1 MMTLWMAWIAAGGMQ
16 VLGPLDLAGAGMVD
30 GLRHIIPEGLDH
42 VLLVLGLCLQSRDF
56 RSLLLQITLF
66 TVGHS
71 LTLGLATLGH
81 ASGPERM
88 VELVVALTIIL
99 IGVENAVSKGITAW
113 RLPLVLGIGLVHGL
127 AFAHAMKSGQV
138 AEGGLALHVLG
149 FSVGV
154 ELGQL
159 VVVSVAFVLLSPWWQ
174 KPFYRRRVVLPAS
187 WGIAASGAWMMA
199 DQWLR

>member
-1 MMTLWMAWIAAGGMQ
+1 MGL
-16 VLGPLDLAGAGMVD
+16 LDLAGAGIAD
-30 GLRHIIPEGLDH
+30 GFRHIIPEGLDH

-71 LTLGLATLGH
+71 LTLGLAVLGH
-81 ASGPERM
+81 ASFPERP
-88 VELVVALTIIL
+88 VELVVALSIIL
-99 IGVENAVSKGITAW
+99 IGVENAVSRGITAW

-127 AFAHAMKSGQV
+127 AFAHAMKSGDV
-138 AEGGLALHVLG
+138 AEDGLALHVLG

-154 ELGQL
+154 ELGQMA
-159 VVVSVAFVLLSPWWQ
+159 VVSAAFVLLSPWWRS
-174 KPFYRRRVVLPAS
+174 PFYRRRVVLPAS
-187 WGIAASGAWMMA
+187 WGIAAFGAWMMA